1 MSAAPKLKPDQ
12 KLPGIM
18 EYEDVELSQATFHK
32 FAKLMYDLA
41 GVDLPLSPKNLALV
55 KNRIVKVLRRHS
67 LADYDEYWSLLQS
80 KKSDIINEFIS
91 ALTTNMTSFY
101 RESSHFEFYEKVIPE
116 FFKTESEVRVWCAA
130 ASTGQEPYTIAISSR
145 ECTTDVQAS
154 RLRILA
160 TDIDNQVLAKGN
172 RGVYEDREMQ
182 GLSPTLRQKY
192 FDKARKDGVDY
203 YRAQDSIHKMIK
215 FANFNLVNGEY
226 KFKQK
231 FHVIFCRN
239 VLIYFDEP
247 TTKKVI
253 ENLASCL
260 LPGGYLILGHSESGN
275 VKSPQLKPLSR
286 AVYQKV

>member
-18 EYEDVELSQATFHK
+18 EYEDVELTEATFHK

-80 KKSDIINEFIS
+80 KKPDIINEFIS

-101 RESSHFEFYEKVIPE
+101 RESSHFEFYEKAIPE
-116 FFKTESEVRVWCAA
+116 FFKAEPEVRVWCAA

-145 ECTTDVQAS
+145 ECTTEVQAS

-192 FDKARKDGVDY
+192 FDKARKDGIDY

-253 ENLASCL
+253 ESLASCL